1 LEPVGLPN
9 NMYRYL
15 FFVLFLAGGCR
26 DHQVSD
32 KQVFRYNQPEGLTTL
47 DPAFAKSQPVMW
59 ITHQLYNT
67 LVEIQADLRI
77 HPSLAKNWEISP
89 DGLTYRFFLR
99 DSVFFH
105 DSPVFPD
112 GRGRKL
118 ISDDVVYSLG
128 RILDPSVASPGAWI
142 FRGRVDSITPFRAV
156 DSLTV
161 EIKLQKPFPPILGI
175 LSMQYCSIVSKEAVQ
190 QFGKDFR
197 RNPVGTG
204 PFVMKSWEEG
214 QNLILHR
221 FERYFET
228 DSTGHRLPYLDAVKL
243 SFLDNKATE
252 FMEFRQGRLDF
263 VNDIEASFKDEI
275 LSKTGNLKPEW
286 ESRIQMFKTPYLNT
300 EYLGILYDTSNSL
313 LAASPLRWK
322 KVRQAMNH
330 AIDRRK
336 MMMYL
341 RNSIGTPAESGF
353 VPAGLPSFSMEK
365 VKGYRYDPVKARQL
379 LKEAGYTSDAETIT
393 LKTIPIYA
401 ELGAFVAK
409 QLEDVGMKVKVETVQ
424 RATLLEEIAK
434 SKALFF
440 RGSWIADYPDAE
452 NYLSVF
458 YSRNPAP
465 PNYTRFKNAQF
476 DALYDK
482 ALTETNDS
490 ARYGIYQQMD
500 QIVMN
505 EAPVIPLWYDMA
517 IHLVRPGI
525 TGFQPNSLNLLE
537 LRRTKIA
544 ISY

>member
-1 LEPVGLPN
+1 
-9 NMYRYL
+9 MHRYL
-15 FFVLFLAGGCR
+15 LFIFLLCAGCR
-26 DHQVSD
+26 QQTAPD

-67 LVEIQADLRI
+67 LVEIRSDLRI
-77 HPSLAKNWEISP
+77 HSSLATKWDISP
-89 DGLTYRFFLR
+89 DGLTYRFYLR
-99 DSVFFH
+99 DDVFFH
-105 DSPVFPD
+105 DSPVFPE
-112 GRGRKL
+112 GKGRKL
-118 ISDDVVYSLG
+118 KADDVVYSLG
-128 RILDPSVASPGAWI
+128 RILDPAVASPGAWI
-142 FRGRVDSITPFRAV
+142 FRGKVDSIQPFRAV

-161 EIKLQKPFPPILGI
+161 DVRLQKPFPPILGI
-175 LSMQYCSIVSKEAVQ
+175 LSMQYCSIVAKEAVQ
-190 QFGKDFR
+190 HFGKDFR

-228 DSTGHRLPYLDAVKL
+228 DSTGHKLPYLDAVKL

-275 LSKTGNLKPEW
+275 LSKTGQLKPAWAE
-286 ESRIQMFKTPYLNT
+286 RIQLFKTPYLNT
-300 EYLGILYDTSNSL
+300 EYLGILYDTTNSL
-313 LAASPLRWK
+313 VASSPLKEK
-322 KVRQAMNH
+322 KIRQAMNH
-330 AIDRRK
+330 AIDRQK

-365 VKGYRYDPVKARQL
+365 VKGYGFDPVKARQL
-379 LKEAGYTSDAETIT
+379 LKEAGYSAEADVIT

-409 QLEDVGMKVKVETVQ
+409 QLEDVGMRVKVETVQ

-458 YSRNPAP
+458 YSKNPAP
-465 PNYTRFKNAQF
+465 PNYTRFRNTQF

-482 ALTETNDS
+482 ALAETNDS
-490 ARYGIYQQMD
+490 IRYSIYQQMD
-500 QIVMN
+500 QIIMD

-525 TGFQPNSLNLLE
+525 TGFQPNALNLLE
-537 LRRTKIA
+537 LRKTKIA

>member
-1 LEPVGLPN
+1 
-9 NMYRYL
+9 MYRYL
-15 FFVLFLAGGCR
+15 FFVLFLVAGCH

-77 HPSLAKNWEISP
+77 HPSLAKTWEISP

-118 ISDDVVYSLG
+118 IADDVVYSLG
-128 RILDPSVASPGAWI
+128 RILDPAVASPGAWI
-142 FRGRVDSITPFRAV
+142 FRGRVDSITPFKSV

-190 QFGKDFR
+190 RYGKDFR

-221 FERYFET
+221 FEGYFET
-228 DSTGHRLPYLDAVKL
+228 DSTGHRLPYLEAVKL

-286 ESRIQMFKTPYLNT
+286 VSRIQMFKTPYLNT
-300 EYLGILYDTSNSL
+300 EYLGILYDTTNSL
-313 LAASPLRWK
+313 LSASPLRWK

-365 VKGYRYDPVKARQL
+365 VKGYGYDPGKARQL
-379 LKEAGYTSDAETIT
+379 LKEAGYTSEAEIIT

-482 ALTETNDS
+482 ALTITIDS
-490 ARYGIYQQMD
+490 IRYRIYQQMD
-500 QIVMN
+500 QIVMD

-525 TGFQPNSLNLLE
+525 TGFQPNALNLLE
-537 LRRTKIA
+537 LRKTKIA
-544 ISY
+544 GSY

>member
-1 LEPVGLPN
+1 
-9 NMYRYL
+9 
-15 FFVLFLAGGCR
+15 
-26 DHQVSD
+26 
-32 KQVFRYNQPEGLTTL
+32 
-47 DPAFAKSQPVMW
+47 
-59 ITHQLYNT
+59 
-67 LVEIQADLRI
+67 
-77 HPSLAKNWEISP
+77 
-89 DGLTYRFFLR
+89 
-99 DSVFFH
+99 
-105 DSPVFPD
+105 
-112 GRGRKL
+112 
-118 ISDDVVYSLG
+118 
-128 RILDPSVASPGAWI
+128 
-142 FRGRVDSITPFRAV
+142 
-156 DSLTV
+156 
-161 EIKLQKPFPPILGI
+161 
-175 LSMQYCSIVSKEAVQ
+175 
-190 QFGKDFR
+190 
-197 RNPVGTG
+197 
-204 PFVMKSWEEG
+204 
-214 QNLILHR
+214 
-221 FERYFET
+221 
-228 DSTGHRLPYLDAVKL
+228 
-243 SFLDNKATE
+243 
-252 FMEFRQGRLDF
+252 
-263 VNDIEASFKDEI
+263 
-275 LSKTGNLKPEW
+275 
-286 ESRIQMFKTPYLNT
+286 MFKTPYLNT

-379 LKEAGYTSDAETIT
+379 LKEAGYTSDAEIIT

-490 ARYGIYQQMD
+490 ARFGIYQQMD

>member
-1 LEPVGLPN
+1 
-9 NMYRYL
+9 MHRYL
-15 FFVLFLAGGCR
+15 FFVLFLAAGCR

-77 HPSLAKNWEISP
+77 HPSLAKTWEISP

-105 DSPVFPD
+105 DSPVFPS
-112 GRGRKL
+112 GRGRIL
-118 ISDDVVYSLG
+118 DANDVVFSLG

-142 FRGRVDSITPFRAV
+142 FRGRVDSIAPFRAI
-156 DSLTV
+156 DRLTV

-175 LSMQYCSIVSKEAVQ
+175 LSMQYCSIVAKEAVQ
-190 QFGKDFR
+190 HYGKDFR

-228 DSTGHRLPYLDAVKL
+228 DSTGQRLPYLDAVKL

-286 ESRIQMFKTPYLNT
+286 ENRIQLFKTPYLNT
-300 EYLGILYDTSNSL
+300 EYLGILYDTTNSL
-313 LAASPLRWK
+313 LSASPLRWK
-322 KVRQAMNH
+322 KLRQAMNH

-353 VPAGLPSFSMEK
+353 VPAGLPSFSMER
-365 VKGYRYDPVKARQL
+365 VKGYRYDPDKARQL
-379 LKEAGYTSDAETIT
+379 LKASGYTSEAEIIT

-458 YSRNPAP
+458 YSKNPAP

-490 ARYGIYQQMD
+490 IRYGIYQQMD
-500 QIVMN
+500 QIVMD

-544 ISY
+544 NSY